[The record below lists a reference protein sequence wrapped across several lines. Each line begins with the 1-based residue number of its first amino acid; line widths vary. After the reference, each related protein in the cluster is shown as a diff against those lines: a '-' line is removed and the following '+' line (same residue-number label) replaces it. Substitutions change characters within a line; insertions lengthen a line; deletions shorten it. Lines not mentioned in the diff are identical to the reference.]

1 MDVGAGLPMWAAYPD
16 FERERG
22 DAARHECALL
32 NDDVFPSM
40 LPSWIR
46 AEMAVD
52 VGGVPPTMEAVR
64 VFDAPNRDAVLGEC
78 AVKIAGDASVGGSV
92 AVASRHFP
100 NVRAKLT
107 TCEMQFFGT
116 CRGKLHPLIPRA
128 PIVAG
133 ASVGFVGAPLATP
146 RTGRF
151 FPSVDLLSLPG
162 MGLMRRFVLQPEL
175 RRRATYPAA
184 KHVPLLDFEHPAVKQ
199 LTSASRSAGQHASRS
214 RSNARGTWTRRTS
227 AAPAPSR

>member
-16 FERERG
+16 FERLG
-22 DAARHECALL
+22 FVNDALLAVWPYAADAARHECALL

-100 NVRAKLT
+100 NLRAKLT

-133 ASVGFVGAPLATP
+133 ASVGFVGAPLADAAIRLDVP
-146 RTGRF
+146 F
-151 FPSVDLLSLPG
+151 SPPSI
-162 MGLMRRFVLQPEL
+162 F
-175 RRRATYPAA
+175 
-184 KHVPLLDFEHPAVKQ
+184 
-199 LTSASRSAGQHASRS
+199 
-214 RSNARGTWTRRTS
+214 
-227 AAPAPSR
+227 